1 MLKKRNA
8 QINQQSIISHYRRIG
23 LGLWKTR
30 GLLINV
36 NASGETVLPIQPRYY
51 SEQNLRR

>member
-8 QINQQSIISHYRRIG
+8 QINQQSIISRYRRIG